1 MVKSYRLFIYLP
13 AVFICLILIGI
24 PTGLSSADDTQDYT
38 EIPSSFDMRDIGISE
53 VRNQM
58 NLGLCWTFAA
68 CESLE
73 SYLFA
78 SGMEELNTELSEA
91 LLAYFTFNIST
102 DPLGGTEGDS
112 VTVYPNVF
120 TRGGDD
126 YFTAFTLAKW
136 SGLTS
141 EETQGMLYSDIT
153 QYTTFS
159 SDLTYSDQIAYL
171 KGMEILNITTDTDK
185 IKERLMEGYAAT
197 CSFYMDPDLIY
208 EVSGSDDRSY
218 YCGNVNS
225 ANHEVTL
232 VGWDDNYSASNFK
245 ETPAG
250 DGAWLIKNSWG
261 TGGLIGDGYMWISYY
276 DVNFSNYV
284 TFFQTV
290 STDTYDRNYQY
301 DGGISINSDITA
313 TSGSM
318 MSNVFTAQEFEDL
331 KAIAMPWYMD
341 KSMNYTISIYTDL
354 TDSSDPTSGVLESIT
369 KGSVDGYGYY
379 VIDLSQSVYL
389 KDGETFSV
397 VVCLESQDG
406 SDISIGVDTDETGYN
421 NDGTLDY
428 ICDTTALEGQSF
440 IYTEENGWVD
450 IGADGSSNV
459 RLKAYTVD
467 TDETTVITA
476 GIIFA
481 IIVSLIIVGA
491 VYTVFNNKLKMN

>member
-24 PTGLSSADDTQDYT
+24 PTGLSSADNTQDYT

-185 IKERLMEGYAAT
+185 IKERLIEGYAAT

-301 DGGISINSDITA
+301 DGGMSINSDITA
-313 TSGSM
+313 ASGSM

-354 TDSSDPTSGVLESIT
+354 IDSSDPTSGVLESVT

-406 SDISIGVDTDETGYN
+406 SDVSIGVDTDETGYN
-421 NDGTLDY
+421 DDGTLDY

-440 IYTEENGWVD
+440 IYTEEDGWVD
-450 IGADGSSNV
+450 ISADGSSNV

-467 TDETTVITA
+467 TDETTVIAA
-476 GIIFA
+476 GMIFA
-481 IIVSLIIVGA
+481 VLISLIIVGA
-491 VYTVFNNKLKMN
+491 VYTVFNKKLKMN